1 MKQIAQGNE
10 AWSEITQKNW
20 VRIFVFETNWINEW
34 SRTRWHSPQ
43 LLCMH
48 DKTGDI
54 EEVCV
59 RERVTA
65 IIFCMTMPCIIL
77 HWGAFIYVNLR
88 GDSFL
93 DHMIIRTPFLH
104 PCFLL
109 AYTGLSLTTRIV
121 CTKINDFLFQ
131 QRSEWILLLIVTFL
145 VPIFVRSK
153 NIHNMRISCFSRLYI
168 HTQSSETRLRT

>member
-93 DHMIIRTPFLH
+93 DHMIIRTPLSTLMFLAFIH
-104 PCFLL
+104 RTFVNNKSCLHKNKWFSIP
-109 AYTGLSLTTRIV
+109 
-121 CTKINDFLFQ
+121 TKVRMNFIIYSHVLG
-131 QRSEWILLLIVTFL
+131 
-145 VPIFVRSK
+145 PIFVRSK
-153 NIHNMRISCFSRLYI
+153 NIHNMRICHSKNLISL
-168 HTQSSETRLRT
+168 